1 MFFDLF
7 LVENRG
13 SSINT
18 LLHDRLPGEETLG
31 DSGFSPNFFRV
42 VSSDELANP
51 ENHQVIG
58 IKMTRDGTRP
68 RVGFTR
74 VLDVKRI
81 HHRPLKCHFFQVL
94 LDQVC
99 FNKNFTIIQRKLK
112 ICDSTKNC
120 DRVFAKKNRF
130 RVSMR
135 P

>member
-81 HHRPLKCHFFQVL
+81 HHRPLKCHFFSGFVGPSL
-94 LDQVC
+94 LQ
-99 FNKNFTIIQRKLK
+99 QKLHNHPK
-112 ICDSTKNC
+112 EAEDL
-120 DRVFAKKNRF
+120 
-130 RVSMR
+130 
-135 P
+135 